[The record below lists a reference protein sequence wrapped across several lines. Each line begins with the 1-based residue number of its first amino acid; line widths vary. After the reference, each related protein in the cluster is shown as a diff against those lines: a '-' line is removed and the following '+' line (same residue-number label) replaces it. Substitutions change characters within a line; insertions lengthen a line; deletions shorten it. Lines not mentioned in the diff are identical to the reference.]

1 MGANGIKR
9 ADPDAGLV
17 RGRELRQH
25 ARRQQARQERAG
37 RFLAG
42 RAHFR
47 AAHQGGEV
55 QMSKSASFIAG
66 SVLLGLI
73 IGGSAAAEP
82 LKLAHSTWVGYGPLY
97 IAKEKGFFD
106 EEGVEVELIV
116 MEDPKL
122 RFPALAAGQIDV
134 AVSTVD
140 TVLNYLSDQQ
150 GYRYLFAIDDS
161 KGGDGIVADQDI
173 QSVADLKGK
182 SVAYAEGSVS
192 QFYLGVLLKE
202 AGLSLADVETMNMT
216 AGDAGAAFVAERV
229 DAAVT
234 WEPWL
239 TRGKQSPHGHLLVDS
254 STSPGLITDIA
265 LTTPE
270 KLEARADDLKALY
283 RAWVKAV
290 EFQKTNGKEA
300 DEIMARGVGGWL
312 EDPAVFAETR
322 AGIAYYDD
330 AMNQAFI
337 GTPDAPGGIAT
348 TILNAEELGREIGQF
363 EHDVAPADLIA
374 FEIVNQ

>member
-1 MGANGIKR
+1 M
-9 ADPDAGLV
+9 
-17 RGRELRQH
+17 
-25 ARRQQARQERAG
+25 AG
-37 RFLAG
+37 RSILIAG
-42 RAHFR
+42 AILLGVM
-47 AAHQGGEV
+47 AAG
-55 QMSKSASFIAG
+55 SAS
-66 SVLLGLI
+66 
-73 IGGSAAAEP
+73 AEP
-82 LKLAHSTWVGYGPLY
+82 LKLGHSTWVGYGPLY
-97 IAKEKGFFD
+97 IAQEKGFFAD
-106 EEGVEVELIV
+106 EGIEVELIV
-116 MEDPKL
+116 MEDPKI

-134 AVSTVD
+134 AVTTVD
-140 TVLNYLSDQQ
+140 TMLNFLNENQ
-150 GYRYLFAIDDS
+150 GYVYLFALDDS
-161 KGGDGIVADQDI
+161 KGGDGIVANQEI
-173 QSVADLKGK
+173 ETLADLKGK

-202 AGLSLADVETMNMT
+202 AGLSIADVETQNMT

-239 TRGKQSPHGHLLVDS
+239 TRGQQAPHGHLLVDS

-270 KLEARADDLKALY
+270 KLEARADDMKALY

-290 EFQKTNGKEA
+290 EFQKGNEKDA

-322 AGIAYYDD
+322 AGIVYYDD
-330 AMNQAFI
+330 AMNKSFI
-337 GTPDAPGGIAT
+337 GTAEAPGGIAD
-348 TILNAEELGREIGQF
+348 TITNAAELGREIGQF
-363 EHDVAPADLIA
+363 EHDVAPAELIA

>member
-1 MGANGIKR
+1 MS
-9 ADPDAGLV
+9 L
-17 RGRELRQH
+17 RES
-25 ARRQQARQERAG
+25 
-37 RFLAG
+37 
-42 RAHFR
+42 
-47 AAHQGGEV
+47 V
-55 QMSKSASFIAG
+55 IAG
-66 SVLLGLI
+66 VVLGLLS
-73 IGGSAAAEP
+73 GGASAEP

-97 IAKEKGFFD
+97 VAKEKGFFD
-106 EEGVEVELIV
+106 EEGLEVELIV

-134 AVSTVD
+134 PVSTVD

-161 KGGDGIVADQDI
+161 KGGDGIVADKEI
-173 QSVADLKGK
+173 ESVAALEGK

-192 QFYLGVLLKE
+192 QFYLGVMLKE
-202 AGLSLADVETMNMT
+202 AGLSLKDVETMNMT

-265 LTTPE
+265 VTTPE

-283 RAWVKAV
+283 RAWIKAV
-290 EFQKTNGKEA
+290 EFQKANEKEA

-348 TILNAEELGREIGQF
+348 TIVNAEELGREIGQF